1 MTRVPTRWK
10 TLFEDQVND
19 AGDRVAQAKSQLAD
33 SEGGRALQA
42 AYQAVVGAATVRV
55 WLKDHPWERPLP
67 QDEFQR
73 RTTEAFPNQF
83 AALATLD
90 LKDVLTSS
98 WTAQAARPY
107 IEEAETF
114 VKETRDRLETWLAQ
128 A

>member
-1 MTRVPTRWK
+1 MTNVPTRWK
-10 TLFEDQVND
+10 TLFEDQVGD
-19 AGDRVAQAKSQLAD
+19 AAERVAQAKSQLAGG
-33 SEGGRALQA
+33 EGGRALQA

-55 WLKDHPWERPLP
+55 WLEDHPWERPLP

-98 WTAQAARPY
+98 WTAEAARPY
-107 IEEAETF
+107 IEEADAF
-114 VKETRDRLETWLAQ
+114 VQDTRDRLETWLAQ